1 MNTCRICTKRE
12 AAAVLG
18 VCGPCI
24 RSSWKKVR
32 EAVREAHA
40 LSRAPLPPEPPRFAL
55 GLTCRHLHGARET
68 RPMPPLGVV
77 AMPRRLAVGPLV
89 LAALMPA
96 ALALCSCRQAEP
108 ASLSSSKTQQASA
121 AAEEIPLP
129 PPRTSGD
136 VSLEEALDRRYSF
149 REFSDKEISLEQI
162 AQVLWAGAGIPA
174 GVDAV
179 SGATRLPPSAGAT
192 YPTDLYLVAGRVK
205 GLRPGVYAYSP
216 GGHALKLT
224 KSGDLRRDV
233 SEAALGQS
241 WLSTAPASAWLSVCR
256 WSAAT
261 TPLPQSSSRRAPS
274 ASMR

>member
-1 MNTCRICTKRE
+1 
-12 AAAVLG
+12 
-18 VCGPCI
+18 
-24 RSSWKKVR
+24 
-32 EAVREAHA
+32 
-40 LSRAPLPPEPPRFAL
+40 
-55 GLTCRHLHGARET
+55 
-68 RPMPPLGVV
+68 
-77 AMPRRLAVGPLV
+77 MPRRLAVGRLI
-89 LAALMPA
+89 LFAMMTA
-96 ALALCSCRQAEP
+96 ALASCSCRQAEP

-192 YPTDLYLVAGRVK
+192 YPTDLYLVAGRVT
-205 GLRPGVYAYSP
+205 GLRPGVYAYNP
-216 GGHALKLT
+216 GAHALKLT

-233 SEAALGQS
+233 SETALGQS
-241 WLSTAPASAWLSVCR
+241 WLSTAPALVVIAGTYPRVTQRYGERGVRYAFIEAGCVAQNLCLQATVLNLGSAVVGAYYDDQLR
-256 WSAAT
+256 EILELPAD
-261 TPLPQSSSRRAPS
+261 PLLIVALGR
-274 ASMR
+274 